1 MNLQTGVAI
10 MDKNMGKTDRTL
22 RLVLAVVLA
31 AVALTG
37 AVSGWLYWAAILV
50 AVVMAV
56 TALVGNCPAYSIL
69 GIKTCTVRD

>member
-1 MNLQTGVAI
+1 